1 MSSHTLL
8 VVKDQAAVERAVK
21 GLGIPRDNALV
32 TVTPVDT
39 GLTGSRFKLVFVLVT
54 RDEFSEGSAER
65 ASRYDQCMEYMKT
78 KCMPGGEFRHIETGV
93 Y

>member
-8 VVKDQAAVERAVK
+8 VVKDQEAVSRALR
-21 GLGIPRDNALV
+21 GLGIPRENDLV
-32 TVTPVDT
+32 MVTPVDT

-54 RDEFSEGSAER
+54 REEFSEGSAAR
-65 ASRYDQCMEYMKT
+65 ASMYDQCMEYMKT